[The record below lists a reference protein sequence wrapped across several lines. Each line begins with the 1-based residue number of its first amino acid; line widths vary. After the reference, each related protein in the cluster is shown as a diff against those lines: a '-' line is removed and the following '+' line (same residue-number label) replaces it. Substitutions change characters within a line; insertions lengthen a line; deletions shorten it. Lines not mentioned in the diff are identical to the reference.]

1 EAVQCFDRS
10 LSLSPR
16 NIRVIASKGI
26 ALRELGRL
34 PESLACFNKALDLN
48 AVNSFVWYHK
58 SLTLRKMGRDKE
70 ADECVAR
77 INMPVPRMS

>member
-1 EAVQCFDRS
+1 MKCFDRS

-26 ALRELGRL
+26 ALRELDRL
-34 PESLACFNKALDLN
+34 SESLACFNRALELN
-48 AVNSFVWYHK
+48 AVNSFVWFHK

-77 INMPVPRMS
+77 INFPVPRFS